1 MIDLTSAQNAL
12 KDAYLVAACNQL
24 NTCTNPLFAKIKQSS
39 SDVYGK
45 QIIKV
50 APVGLNGGVGAGS
63 ETGSL
68 PTANENSY
76 VQFKTTLKNLYGTI
90 EISDKAVRASANN
103 NGAFVDLLNAEMEGL
118 LTASKFN
125 LGRMLYG
132 DGSGAVGKVSAY
144 ASGEATLDS
153 VKNLMEG
160 MVVDSYTSAG
170 ALSNAGLRISYVDR
184 VNKKITFTTAP
195 STALAANDVL
205 YVQGSKDNEITG
217 LGAIFS
223 TTGNLYGLS
232 RATNKWLNPYT
243 SSTSQEISDN
253 ILQTAV
259 DFLEENTGSNI
270 DFITCGAG
278 VKRAYQQYLA
288 CYRRNIDVTMLE
300 GGYRA
305 ITFNGIPVVSDRFVA
320 DDTLYMLDTSK
331 FTLHQL
337 CDWEWIEGEGGKILR
352 QKAGYPAYTATLVK
366 YADLICDQPNG
377 QAKFTGIKSTVTNP
391 FVPTETSK

>member
-1 MIDLTSAQNAL
+1 MIDLTTAQNAL

-24 NTCTNPLFAKIKQSS
+24 NTKTNPLLAKIKQSS

-45 QIIKV
+45 QIIKM

-63 ETGSL
+63 ETGEL
-68 PTANENSY
+68 PTSHENNY

-90 EISDKAVRASANN
+90 EISDKAIRASANDS
-103 NGAFVDLLNAEMEGL
+103 GAFVNLLNAEMDGL

-132 DGSGAVGKVSAY
+132 DGSGAVGTVESYSA
-144 ASGEATLDS
+144 GVATLDN

-160 MVVDSYTSAG
+160 MVVDIY
-170 ALSNAGLRISYVDR
+170 NADAKVVEGIRVAYVDR
-184 VNKKITFTTAP
+184 VNKTVQFTTTP
-195 STALAANDVL
+195 SGTISSGDVL

-217 LGAIFS
+217 LGAIFGS
-223 TTGNLYGLS
+223 SATLYGLNRS
-232 RATNKWLNPYT
+232 ANKWLTPYT
-243 SSTSQEISDN
+243 SSTSKEISDGL
-253 ILQTAV
+253 LQSAV

-278 VKRAYQQYLA
+278 VKRAYQEYLA

-300 GGYRA
+300 GGYKA
-305 ITFNGIPVVSDRFVA
+305 ITFNGIPVVSDRFIP

-366 YADLICDQPNG
+366 YADLICEQPNG
-377 QAKFTGIKSTVTNP
+377 QAKFTNISSTVTNP
-391 FVPTETSK
+391 FKA